1 MAPIAGQ
8 NVLIIGGSSGIGFAV
23 AKLALAEK
31 ANVII
36 ASSNKDKVDNA
47 VNRLKGDSSSPSGQ
61 VTGYTVDLAGE
72 DVEAQ
77 LEKLFTEATTKAGPL
92 DHIVYTAGKG
102 QSPALADTNLATAV
116 STARLPIIVPLFIG
130 KIAPKFLHSGYT
142 SSITF
147 TSGSAAEKP
156 VPRYSVLSAF
166 AAGLNFLGKCLAVEL
181 APLRVNIVAPGATET
196 EMWGTYADFLRDFS
210 SKNSLLGKPARP
222 EDVAEAFVYL
232 MKNIDA
238 TGSVVSTNGGAPL
251 K

>member
-1 MAPIAGQ
+1 MAPITGQ
-8 NVLIIGGSSGIGFAV
+8 NILIIGGSSGMGFAV

-36 ASSNKDKVDNA
+36 ASSSKDRVDAA
-47 VNRLKGDSSSPSGQ
+47 VKRLKGDSH
-61 VTGYTVDLAGE
+61 VTGYTVNLGGD

-77 LEKLFTEATTKAGPL
+77 LEKLFTEATKTGSL
-92 DHIVYTAGKG
+92 DHVVCTAGKG
-102 QSPALADTNLATAV
+102 QSPPLADTDVATAIAA
-116 STARLPIIVPLFIG
+116 ARLPVIVPILIG
-130 KIAPKFLHSGYT
+130 KIAPKFLKSSYT

-147 TSGSAAEKP
+147 TGGAIAEKP
-156 VPRYSVLSAF
+156 VPGYGVLSAF
-166 AAGLNFLGKCLAVEL
+166 IAGLHNLGKCLAVDL
-181 APLRVNIVAPGATET
+181 APLRVNVVAPGSTET
-196 EMWGTYADFLRDFS
+196 EMWGDYASFMRDMS
-210 SKNSLLGKPARP
+210 SKNSLLGKPAKP